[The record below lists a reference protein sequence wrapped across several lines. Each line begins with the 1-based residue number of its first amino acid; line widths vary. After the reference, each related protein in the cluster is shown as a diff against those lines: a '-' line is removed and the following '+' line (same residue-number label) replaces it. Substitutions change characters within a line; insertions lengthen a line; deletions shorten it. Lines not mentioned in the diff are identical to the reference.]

1 MAEQIGLIMQPLA
14 AMIVSK
20 IKPADDDV
28 TLYAAR
34 KDYGYAWVDDHI
46 RRGNIVFH
54 LKGKRKVT
62 SRTKIELIRASE
74 AQDAK
79 VVSTLV
85 SDGNPK
91 MVIR

>member
-1 MAEQIGLIMQPLA
+1 MAEQMGLIMQPLA

-20 IKPADDDV
+20 IRPVEDDM

-34 KDYGYAWVDDHI
+34 RDYGYAWVDDHV

-62 SRTKIELIRASE
+62 SRTKIELLRASE

-79 VVSTLV
+79 VVSSFVNDTKIV
-85 SDGNPK
+85 
-91 MVIR
+91 VR